1 MPMIV
6 GTRATS
12 YSAAIANAVVGS
24 PRRGVVHSVFS
35 AAANIVFPRD
45 FVLSLNAADG
55 PRMPNGLQL
64 AGRAPAR
71 ERPYNDIF
79 AGRAPARERPYNDSL
94 FLQMRPGMH
103 VLLGAQRLHIEA
115 IDCSLDLSGCSQW
128 QPQIQRP
135 ELLDTQVFAKNTS
148 WLLQRIEG
156 SLSALDTT
164 LFSSVQA
171 MACYWCGRGIGL
183 TPTGDDMLAG
193 WMATNWLLHGPT
205 PQVLHEHR
213 QIIEV
218 AMQQTHQIGRASC
231 RERV

>member
-45 FVLSLNAADG
+45 FVLSLNAAVG

-64 AGRAPAR
+64 
-71 ERPYNDIF
+71 

-115 IDCSLDLSGCSQW
+115 IDCSLDLS
-128 QPQIQRP
+128 
-135 ELLDTQVFAKNTS
+135 
-148 WLLQRIEG
+148 
-156 SLSALDTT
+156 
-164 LFSSVQA
+164 
-171 MACYWCGRGIGL
+171 
-183 TPTGDDMLAG
+183 
-193 WMATNWLLHGPT
+193 
-205 PQVLHEHR
+205 
-213 QIIEV
+213 
-218 AMQQTHQIGRASC
+218 
-231 RERV
+231 